1 MTSIQQK
8 QDKLIQ
14 LFRGAPIVKSF
25 GMQLSYSDDGR
36 AIVDLPYNPNLDH
49 GYLQIHGGA
58 MATLLDTAG
67 WFTVAPHFDFWIA
80 TIEFS
85 TRLLIPA
92 ERESLQAGGKIVRLG
107 KRLAFCDMEVKNS
120 RGQLVAVGS
129 GTFSVTS
136 VPAKW

>member
-1 MTSIQQK
+1 MEAIQAK
-8 QDKLIQ
+8 QEKLIQ
-14 LFRGAPIVKSF
+14 LFRSAPIVQSF
-25 GMQLSYSDDGR
+25 GLQLSYRDGS
-36 AIVDLPYNPNLDH
+36 AVIDMPYNPNYDH
-49 GYLQIHGGA
+49 GYHQIHGGV

-80 TIEFS
+80 TVEFS

-92 ERESLQAGGKIVRLG
+92 EKEALRACGKIVRLG

-120 RGQLVAVGS
+120 REQLVAVGS
-129 GTFSVTS
+129 GTFSATS

>member
-1 MTSIQQK
+1 MATIQEK

-25 GMQLSYSDDGR
+25 GMQLSYGENGQ
-36 AIVDLPYNPNLDH
+36 AIVALPYNPNLDH

-58 MATLLDTAG
+58 LATLLDTAG

-80 TIEFS
+80 TVEFS
-85 TRLLIPA
+85 TRLLIPV
-92 ERESLQAGGKIVRLG
+92 EKESLHAQGKIVRLG

-120 RGQLVAVGS
+120 REQLVAVGS
-129 GTFSVTS
+129 GTFSTTS